1 MRSLWTSALFAA
13 GSLWVT
19 AGQAV
24 DVKTAAAPAA
34 ESWAVLTADQVIRIL
49 DDTVD
54 WYRTLGAQQQSASQP
69 SDLLILYANRQTA
82 DKVMALAF
90 DIARANAEL
99 LSSEAGAAQRAAGG
113 SSPQALGQQQDQL
126 DAERR
131 TIAGEVA
138 DYERRPAGST
148 KALKDRLAELR
159 GELAMVDARRNLLQT
174 MSEFVNQSDPKSAG
188 ANALKAQIDAI
199 AATIPTAGANPAAT
213 VAAAVPAAA
222 RAAGSGLWELGSNVL
237 KLRGKVAD
245 IDSID
250 RRTAALA
257 QTFKEIGAAPVN
269 QLKSY
274 GSRSD
279 ALASEAQHASG
290 EVLTGLREQFDTLAW
305 LYKQTASIVIPL
317 AKEQVLLR
325 QYRHTLGSWR
335 DATERQYEDARGQL
349 GVRVAILLGILVVVF
364 LIGEVWQRTVIRYVH
379 DVHRRRQL
387 ILIRSIVVWTLAAV
401 IVGLSFVTELSTF
414 ATFAGL
420 LTAGLAVAMQSV
432 LVSVV
437 GYFFLIGKYGIRVG
451 DRIQIGTVLGEVI
464 DIGLVRMHLMELN
477 SSGPLGPT
485 GRVVAFANLI
495 VFQASG
501 GLFKQIP
508 GVNLTWHEITLT
520 LPAVADYPALKARLL
535 SAVNQAIGE
544 FHDEIVRQ
552 TRQIEKST
560 ASAAA
565 DAAEPRV
572 QMRLIDSRME
582 ASIGYP
588 VSVQHA
594 APIDERVSEALL
606 MVITQNT
613 QVT

>member
-19 AGQAV
+19 AGQAA
-24 DVKTAAAPAA
+24 DVKAAAAPAA

-317 AKEQVLLR
+317 AKEQILLR

-379 DVHRRRQL
+379 DVHRHRQL

>member
-19 AGQAV
+19 AGQAA
-24 DVKTAAAPAA
+24 DVKAAAAPAA

-237 KLRGKVAD
+237 KLRD

-317 AKEQVLLR
+317 AKEQILLR

>member
-19 AGQAV
+19 AGQAA
-24 DVKTAAAPAA
+24 DVKAAAAPAA

-317 AKEQVLLR
+317 AKEQILLR

>member
-19 AGQAV
+19 AGQAA
-24 DVKTAAAPAA
+24 DVKAAAAPAA

-317 AKEQVLLR
+317 AKEQILLR

-379 DVHRRRQL
+379 DVHCRRQL

>member
-19 AGQAV
+19 AGQAA
-24 DVKTAAAPAA
+24 DVKAAAAPAA

-188 ANALKAQIDAI
+188 ANALKAKIDAI

-317 AKEQVLLR
+317 AKEQILLR

>member
-19 AGQAV
+19 AGQAA
-24 DVKTAAAPAA
+24 DVKAAAAPAA

-126 DAERR
+126 DAERS

-317 AKEQVLLR
+317 AKEQILLR

>member
-1 MRSLWTSALFAA
+1 MR
-13 GSLWVT
+13 
-19 AGQAV
+19 
-24 DVKTAAAPAA
+24 AP
-34 ESWAVLTADQVIRIL
+34 
-49 DDTVD
+49 
-54 WYRTLGAQQQSASQP
+54 
-69 SDLLILYANRQTA
+69 
-82 DKVMALAF
+82 
-90 DIARANAEL
+90 
-99 LSSEAGAAQRAAGG
+99 
-113 SSPQALGQQQDQL
+113 
-126 DAERR
+126 
-131 TIAGEVA
+131 
-138 DYERRPAGST
+138 
-148 KALKDRLAELR
+148 
-159 GELAMVDARRNLLQT
+159 
-174 MSEFVNQSDPKSAG
+174 
-188 ANALKAQIDAI
+188 KAQIDAI

-317 AKEQVLLR
+317 AKEQILLR

-349 GVRVAILLGILVVVF
+349 GV
-364 LIGEVWQRTVIRYVH
+364 QRTVIRYVH

-451 DRIQIGTVLGEVI
+451 DRIQIGTVI
-464 DIGLVRMHLMELN
+464 DCPARN
-477 SSGPLGPT
+477 DTFPPSS
-485 GRVVAFANLI
+485 
-495 VFQASG
+495 ASRY
-501 GLFKQIP
+501 IA
-508 GVNLTWHEITLT
+508 
-520 LPAVADYPALKARLL
+520 LPH
-535 SAVNQAIGE
+535 SAPQGMPPPMI
-544 FHDEIVRQ
+544 F
-552 TRQIEKST
+552 
-560 ASAAA
+560 
-565 DAAEPRV
+565 P
-572 QMRLIDSRME
+572 
-582 ASIGYP
+582 
-588 VSVQHA
+588 
-594 APIDERVSEALL
+594 
-606 MVITQNT
+606 
-613 QVT
+613 

>member
-1 MRSLWTSALFAA
+1 
-13 GSLWVT
+13 
-19 AGQAV
+19 
-24 DVKTAAAPAA
+24 
-34 ESWAVLTADQVIRIL
+34 VLTADQVIRIL

>member
-1 MRSLWTSALFAA
+1 MRSLWTSALFAS

-19 AGQAV
+19 AGQAA
-24 DVKTAAAPAA
+24 DVKAAAAPAA

-317 AKEQVLLR
+317 AKEQILLR

>member
-19 AGQAV
+19 AGQAA
-24 DVKTAAAPAA
+24 DVKAAAAPAA

-317 AKEQVLLR
+317 AKEQILLR

-613 QVT
+613 QGT